1 VRLIDLSKVGP
12 FDENRHERG
21 ESFSANFS
29 ATLTDMSVAP
39 AAHPL
44 EATAQLLEFIAK
56 GAPCAHD
63 GPDVFPVG
71 TAGHQPLAMAL
82 ELQAARLELVDGG
95 VAVRQGGLESSGQ
108 RSWLGLSRHSSPSI
122 CESANCG

>member
-1 VRLIDLSKVGP
+1 L
-12 FDENRHERG
+12 
-21 ESFSANFS
+21 A
-29 ATLTDMSVAP
+29 AMSVAP

-63 GPDVFPVG
+63 RPDVFPVG

-82 ELQAARLELVDGG
+82 ELHAARLELVDGR
-95 VAVRQGGLESSGQ
+95 VAVRQGGLESSCQ
-108 RSWLGLSRHSSPSI
+108 RSWLGLARHSSPSM
-122 CESANCG
+122 CQSAKCG

>member
-1 VRLIDLSKVGP
+1 
-12 FDENRHERG
+12 
-21 ESFSANFS
+21 
-29 ATLTDMSVAP
+29 MSVAP

-63 GPDVFPVG
+63 RPDVFPVG

-95 VAVRQGGLESSGQ
+95 VAIRQGGLESSCQ
-108 RSWLGLSRHSSPSI
+108 RRWLGLPRHSSSSI
-122 CESANCG
+122 CQSANCG